1 MALINCPEC
10 NREVSD
16 AAMTCPNCGYS
27 LQETT
32 KDVVKKT
39 MKNIGKKIIAIV
51 IILLILICGVLLLKK
66 YKNIPRGE
74 EENIVKATVEHVQ
87 ESLLSPESM
96 EVIECYTYYLDHSLE
111 DGIADGELLKDYDM
125 RLWCYLYYKALN
137 KSGGYTDNVVYT
149 YIAPDDGELD
159 VCAEEFEEIVESLF
173 EYGSALAEYDSEK
186 METFDLTEYTE
197 RASDWVK

>member
-16 AAMTCPNCGYS
+16 TAMTCPNCGYS
-27 LQETT
+27 LKETT

-39 MKNIGKKIIAIV
+39 MKNSRKKIIATVIV
-51 IILLILICGVLLLKK
+51 LIVLICAVLLMKV
-66 YKNIPRGE
+66 YKNIPHGA
-74 EENIVKATVEHVQ
+74 EENIVKATVEYVQ

-111 DGIADGELLKDYDM
+111 DGLDESNLEDYDM
-125 RLWCYLYYKALN
+125 RLWCYIYYKALN

-149 YIAPDDGELD
+149 YISPDGEFE
-159 VCAEEFEEIVESLF
+159 VCAEGFEDYVESLF
-173 EYGSALAEYDSEK
+173 DYGSVLADFDSEK
-186 METFDLTEYTE
+186 KETFDLTEYTD